1 MRKILLVLLVTL
13 TNLSAFAKTKE
24 FKTVKNVINGDGYC
38 SLVSGDMAV
47 LGEKAPA
54 TLVFDLTNTH
64 YAYLHRKPV
73 SFEDKGLLKD
83 HFLEGGESR
92 LQEWEGIVAEVL
104 EDSKKEILGKHGIK
118 LYRDDDAPKYEMRL
132 VFENLNPGSAGAI
145 ETPFVRGGAAFSGN
159 LIVTEI
165 ATGKVLLNLRFDY
178 IYGEHTWGF
187 DYTIPRRMNATLVE
201 VFFGRYLPTL
211 YKKNK

>member
-1 MRKILLVLLVTL
+1 MKKILLVLLVAL
-13 TNLSAFAKTKE
+13 TSLSLQAKD
-24 FKTVKNVINGDGYC
+24 FKPVKNVMNGDGTC

-73 SFEDKGLLKD
+73 SYEDKGLLTD
-83 HFLEGGESR
+83 HFAAIGPDAP
-92 LQEWEGIVAEVL
+92 QEWEQTVTELL

-118 LYRDDDAPKYEMRL
+118 LYRDDDAPKYEIRL

-145 ETPFVRGGAAFSGN
+145 ETPGVRGGAAFSGN

-165 ATGKVLLNLRFDY
+165 ATGRVALNLRLDY

-187 DYTIPRRMNATLVE
+187 DYAVKRRMDATLVE
-201 VFFGRYLPTL
+201 VFFGRYLPAL